1 MCRAVGYNQHA
12 MRRSG
17 RQQKGRSPGEE
28 PRNLGGDFLISNIDL
43 ADPNFFRSVIL
54 MITHDGTGAFGLVVN
69 HPSRFT
75 LGEVIEGMDASDASS
90 IPIYVGGPVQRE
102 ALFVLHGTGPW
113 YDAPVGSE
121 EPIDGVIFEPATAS
135 MMEYLGSEWS
145 GLSEAERPAVR
156 VYAGYSGW
164 APGQVEG
171 ELKTDAWVVVQAT
184 RSIVFHP
191 NPQAAWAEAFAGKG
205 PLYKIIL
212 QTGFKPS
219 MN

>member
-1 MCRAVGYNQHA
+1 
-12 MRRSG
+12 MREDGQQGEAEDSSG
-17 RQQKGRSPGEE
+17 QPGS
-28 PRNLGGDFLISNIDL
+28 LGGDFLISNIDL

-54 MITHDGTGAFGLVVN
+54 MITHDETGAFGLVVN

-75 LGEVIEGMDASDASS
+75 LGEVIEGMESSEASGV
-90 IPIYVGGPVQRE
+90 PIYIGGPVQRE
-102 ALFVLHGTGPW
+102 ALFVLHGPGPW
-113 YDAPVGSE
+113 YEAPVSRE
-121 EPIDGVIFEPATAS
+121 QPIDGVIFEPATAA
-135 MMEYLGSEWS
+135 MMEFLGSEWS
-145 GLSEAERPAVR
+145 GMPDGERPAVR
-156 VYAGYSGW
+156 IYAGYSGW

-171 ELKTDAWVVVQAT
+171 ELETESWVVVPAT
-184 RSIVFHP
+184 RSIVFHA